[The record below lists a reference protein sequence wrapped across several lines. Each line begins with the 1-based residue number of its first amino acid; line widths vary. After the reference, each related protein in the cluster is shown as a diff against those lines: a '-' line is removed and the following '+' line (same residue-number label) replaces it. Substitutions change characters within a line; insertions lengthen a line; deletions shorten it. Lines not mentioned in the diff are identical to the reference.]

1 NKKDMEL
8 FAGQRIDRTTIDKI
22 FIEKSGLIAI
32 HGWDENF
39 NFKPDLK
46 LLIDGENIPINEF
59 HRIYRPDV
67 AEALKLENRF
77 LGFSCEFLINK
88 SLKNSCLEVILNEQ
102 KILSKTV
109 TREIF
114 TPAYST
120 LLNESNVKHREDIYG
135 YGPPAEYV
143 AGDIL
148 DLVKLSIDTQDKV
161 LDFGCGRGNI
171 VNFLRTQGTKAFGI
185 ELETPLIQQAL
196 LPECKQFIQLYSGN
210 FPLPYRD
217 EEFDRVLAIEVIE
230 HIPEYYQA
238 IQEIH
243 RICKE
248 TFIMSVPDASA
259 IPRCYHQNVVPW
271 HLLESTHF
279 NFFTEKSLRN
289 VLSKFWGKITFIKVG
304 QVNINDTGF
313 KNSIVAVCEKKYH

>member
-1 NKKDMEL
+1 MEL
-8 FAGQRIDRTTIDKI
+8 FAGQRIDRTVIDKI
-22 FIEKSGLIAI
+22 SIEKSGLII
-32 HGWDENF
+32 IQGWDRDF
-39 NFKPDLK
+39 NSKPDLK
-46 LLIDGENIPINEF
+46 LLINGENISINEF

-67 AEALKLENRF
+67 ANTLKVQNCF
-77 LGFSCEFLINK
+77 LGFSCEFLIDK
-88 SLKNSCLEVILNEQ
+88 SLKNSCLEIILNGQ
-102 KILSKTV
+102 KIISKTV
-109 TREIF
+109 TREIS
-114 TPAYST
+114 TPAYAT
-120 LLNESNVKHREDIYG
+120 LLNESNVKHRDDIYG
-135 YGPPAEYV
+135 YGPPAESV

-148 DLVKLSIDTQDKV
+148 DLVKLSIQTKDKV

-171 VNFLRTQGTKAFGI
+171 VSFLRTRGTEAFGI
-185 ELETPLIQQAL
+185 ELETPLIREAL

-210 FPLPYRD
+210 FPLPYQD

-243 RICKE
+243 RISKE

-259 IPRCYHQNVVPW
+259 IPRCFNQNVVPW

-313 KNSIVAVCEKKYH
+313 KNSIVAVCEDKYARV